1 MIRTFFF
8 FVYNVITI
16 SLFQLDSQQSK
27 TQCQIDK
34 QRGFSQIYFDL
45 NEDQQDNNGGEN
57 VNQADSD
64 PQKGGSVKNEQKG
77 TIKTTFHPKMEL
89 AENNLQKIANQT
101 KRTCHRKKCLKE
113 SKGSTHGQ
121 S

>member
-1 MIRTFFF
+1 MSDWQTER
-8 FVYNVITI
+8 
-16 SLFQLDSQQSK
+16 LQSN
-27 TQCQIDK
+27 I
-34 QRGFSQIYFDL
+34 FWSE
-45 NEDQQDNNGGEN
+45 EDQQDNNGGEN

-89 AENNLQKIANQT
+89 AENNLQKTANQT

-121 S
+121 SWNWLGIYIKLIFSSYIPETSF

>member
-1 MIRTFFF
+1 M
-8 FVYNVITI
+8 
-16 SLFQLDSQQSK
+16 FQLDSQQNK

-34 QRGFSQIYFDL
+34 QRGLSQIYSDL
-45 NEDQQDNNGGEN
+45 NENQQDNNGGEN
-57 VNQADSD
+57 VSQADSD

-89 AENNLQKIANQT
+89 AENNPQKTANQT

-113 SKGSTHGQ
+113 SNGNTPAKLKLVSE
-121 S
+121 SILN